1 MTFMKN
7 TNKKHLFTAI
17 TISSIIYAIPIAL
30 LILILLHIS
39 SFHQIEEGHIQEKS
53 VMLFKE
59 TVKED
64 FQNRSQIL
72 TEKVTAVTM
81 PSAKTY
87 SDSCIFKSETI
98 EIKTPRQQDL
108 SLDEKMTDFLQS
120 VLAVKNPIN
129 VYRLDT
135 LFQQKLSEENIHI
148 ATAICLT
155 DTINKKNN
163 TCTHYNTASFIP
175 LFTEPYLVSSI
186 GISLRAYIKIPRV
199 TLIRRIPILYW
210 IALLGWFLFTLSIG
224 CAWYNLRK
232 KIPVLVEGYVKREK
246 TLQEELTQKKN
257 ELAIFKQLEAY
268 KKDSDIHIISPNLV
282 FEKDTKTLRYREKI
296 VKLTLQ
302 QQQLLAAFCN
312 APENTCS
319 INDLCNL
326 VWKDC
331 KVEENTIHQA
341 ISRLNNTLKNQELHI
356 QYEFKDSYKLIF
368 KGNGL
373 PAPCQS

>member
-59 TVKED
+59 AVKED

-135 LFQQKLSEENIHI
+135 LFQQKLNEENIHI

-232 KIPVLVEGYVKREK
+232 KIPVLVKSYVKREK
-246 TLQEELTQKKN
+246 ALQEVLTQKKN
-257 ELAIFKQLEAY
+257 ELETFKQLETY
-268 KKDSDIHIISPNLV
+268 KKNPDIHAFSPNLV
-282 FEKDTKTLRYREKI
+282 FEKDTKTLRYREEI

-302 QQQLLAAFCN
+302 QQQLLAMFCN

-319 INDLCNL
+319 INDLRNL
-326 VWKDC
+326 IWKDC

-356 QYEFKDSYKLIF
+356 QYEFNDSYKLIF

>member
-1 MTFMKN
+1 MKS
-7 TNKKHLFTAI
+7 TNKKHHFI
-17 TISSIIYAIPIAL
+17 ETILSNIVYIIPIVL
-30 LILILLHIS
+30 LILILSYIV
-39 SFHQIEEGHIQEKS
+39 SFFQIEKRHIQEKS
-53 VMLFKE
+53 VTLFKE
-59 TVKED
+59 SVKED
-64 FQNRSQIL
+64 FHNRSQGL
-72 TEKVTAVTM
+72 TEKVSLMDV
-81 PSAKTY
+81 PSAITTP
-87 SDSCIFKSETI
+87 DSCIFRSETI
-98 EIKTPRQQDL
+98 EVKAPAQSNQ
-108 SLDEKMTDFLQS
+108 SLDEKLTAFLQS
-120 VLAVKNPIN
+120 ILSFKNPIN
-129 VYRLDT
+129 IHQLDT
-135 LFQQKLSEENIHI
+135 IFQQKLEKENIHI
-148 ATAICLT
+148 TTAVCMT
-155 DTINKKNN
+155 DTINKKGQK
-163 TCTHYNTASFIP
+163 CTRFNMASFDP
-175 LFTEPYLVSSI
+175 LFTEPYIVSST
-186 GISLRAYIKIPRV
+186 GITLNAYIKISGF
-199 TLIRRIPILYW
+199 TLIRRIPTSYW
-210 IALLGWFLFTLSIG
+210 IAFIGWILFTSSIG

-232 KIPVLVEGYVKREK
+232 KMPVLVEGYVKREK

-257 ELAIFKQLEAY
+257 ELAIFKQLETY
-268 KKDSDIHIISPNLV
+268 KKDSDIHIFSPNLV
-282 FEKDTKTLRYREKI
+282 FEKDTKTLRYREEI

>member
-7 TNKKHLFTAI
+7 TNKKLLFTAI
-17 TISSIIYAIPIAL
+17 TIPGIIYAIPIAL

-39 SFHQIEEGHIQEKS
+39 SFNQIEKGHIQEKS
-53 VMLFKE
+53 IILFKE
-59 TVKED
+59 AVKED

-81 PSAKTY
+81 PSAKTS
-87 SDSCIFKSETI
+87 SDSCIFKSETV

-129 VYRLDT
+129 VHQLDT
-135 LFQQKLSEENIHI
+135 IFQQKLKEENIHI

-163 TCTHYNTASFIP
+163 SCTHFDIASFIP
-175 LFTEPYLVSSI
+175 LFTEPYLVGSI
-186 GISLRAYIKIPRV
+186 GISLKTYIKIPQT
-199 TLIRRIPILYW
+199 TLIKRIPILYW
-210 IALLGWFLFTLSIG
+210 ITLLGWFLFTSSIG
-224 CAWYNLRK
+224 YAWYNLRK
-232 KIPVLVEGYVKREK
+232 KIPVLVKSYVKREK
-246 TLQEELTQKKN
+246 TLQEVLTQKKN
-257 ELAIFKQLEAY
+257 ELETFKQLETY
-268 KKDSDIHIISPNLV
+268 KKNPDIHAFSPNLV

>member
-1 MTFMKN
+1 MKS
-7 TNKKHLFTAI
+7 TNKKHHFI
-17 TISSIIYAIPIAL
+17 ETILSNIVYIIPIVL
-30 LILILLHIS
+30 LILILSYIV
-39 SFHQIEEGHIQEKS
+39 SFFQIEKRHIQEKS
-53 VMLFKE
+53 VTLFKE
-59 TVKED
+59 SVKED
-64 FQNRSQIL
+64 FHNRSQGL
-72 TEKVTAVTM
+72 TEKVSLMDV
-81 PSAKTY
+81 PSAITTP
-87 SDSCIFKSETI
+87 DSCIFRSETI
-98 EIKTPRQQDL
+98 EVKAPAQSNQ
-108 SLDEKMTDFLQS
+108 SLDEKLTAFLQS
-120 VLAVKNPIN
+120 ILSFKNPIN
-129 VYRLDT
+129 IHQLDT
-135 LFQQKLSEENIHI
+135 IFQQKLEKENIHI
-148 ATAICLT
+148 TTAVCMT
-155 DTINKKNN
+155 DTINKKGQK
-163 TCTHYNTASFIP
+163 CTRFNMASFDP
-175 LFTEPYLVSSI
+175 LFTEPYIVSST
-186 GISLRAYIKIPRV
+186 GITLNAYIKISGF
-199 TLIRRIPILYW
+199 TLIRRIPTSYW
-210 IALLGWFLFTLSIG
+210 IAFIGWILFTSSIG

-232 KIPVLVEGYVKREK
+232 KMPVLVEGYVKREK

-257 ELAIFKQLEAY
+257 ELAIFKQLETY
-268 KKDSDIHIISPNLV
+268 KKDSDIHIFSSNLV